1 MANLQIVISALDKAS
16 GDINKIKSEISGVNS
31 ASKGAT
37 KGTGDFTTSITS
49 MMSKAALAAG
59 AVAAVGMALKGVY
72 DSARE
77 AAELDYAR
85 SKFDNLS
92 KSIGM
97 VSDALLTD
105 LRAATSGMMSDAEL
119 IASAGDF
126 MALGLAKTHDEVVRL
141 SSVAG
146 ALNMNMNQLVLTLTN
161 QTTMRFD
168 QLGVSVDGFDAKVK
182 ALEKSGLSASDAFTE
197 AFLQQA
203 EEQIATVG
211 SAADKSIGSFK
222 RFEAASQNLAKA
234 LKGDLATA
242 LAPVVDE
249 LAEMMN
255 VLSGVTPLIENDRDA
270 MVALNQAMADGTL
283 TQKEYT
289 QIVADLNRGFIAAQE
304 AINKT
309 KPAIVE
315 TSAAIEDQTMAIF
328 ENTNSWAEFKSQ
340 MEAAGIDLV
349 MMTEDIYNSE
359 KGITR
364 FSDALNINEQS
375 INFKKNIDL
384 MKENMTSLMDQLSG
398 AQLELDIAIK
408 TFREN
413 VASDLVDGLRKAG
426 LEGEELESRL
436 KVLDEM
442 FGTSYTIEYKMEL
455 ATGELLQALLDDPE
469 SFRAKYSGF
478 EAEFLIN
485 DEQVVAAQ
493 EKVDTLQE
501 TINDLTSKIYTI
513 TFAFRSS
520 GGLPNLGDGGVEMFP
535 HASGGPVSAGKPY
548 LWQEYGYRGEIAVQ
562 SQNGYIL
569 SRSDAARAAANHATA
584 APVYSGP
591 SAQDIA
597 LAVRDAILM
606 AGWR

>member
-16 GDINKIKSEISGVNS
+16 GDINKIKSEISGVNN
-31 ASKGAT
+31 ASKSAT

-49 MMSKAALAAG
+49 MIGKAALAAG
-59 AVAAVGMALKGVY
+59 AVAAVGAALKGVY
-72 DSARE
+72 DSAKE

-92 KSIGM
+92 KSIGT

-105 LRAATSGMMSDAEL
+105 LRAATSGMVSDADL
-119 IASAGDF
+119 IAGAGDF

-141 SSVAG
+141 STVAG

-168 QLGVSVDGFDAKVK
+168 QLGVSVDGFDEKVK
-182 ALEKSGLSASDAFTE
+182 ALEKSGMSASEAFTE

-211 SAADKSIGSFK
+211 SAADKSIGSFM

-242 LAPVVDE
+242 LAPVVDK

-255 VLSGVTPLIENDRDA
+255 VLSGVTPVVENDRDA
-270 MVALNQAMADGTL
+270 MVALNQAVADGTL
-283 TQKEYT
+283 KDEEYI
-289 QIVADLNRGFIAAQE
+289 QIVADLNRGFITAQE

-309 KPAIVE
+309 KPTIIE

-340 MEAAGIDLV
+340 MEGAGIGLG
-349 MMTEDIYNSE
+349 MLTEDIYNSE

-364 FSDALNINEQS
+364 FSSALNITEQS
-375 INFKKNIDL
+375 MSFKKNIDL

-398 AQLELDIAIK
+398 AQLELDVAIK
-408 TFREN
+408 TFRES
-413 VASDLVDGLRKAG
+413 VASDLVEGLRKAG
-426 LEGEELESRL
+426 LEGEELEKRL
-436 KVLDEM
+436 AILDEM
-442 FGTSYTIEYKMEL
+442 FGTSYVIEYKMEL
-455 ATGELLQALLDDPE
+455 ATDDLLQALLDDPE
-469 SFRAKYSGF
+469 SFKEKYSSF

-485 DEQVVAAQ
+485 DKQVVDAQ
-493 EKVDTLQE
+493 EKVDTLQD
-501 TINDLTSKIYTI
+501 TINDLTSKVYTI

-520 GGLPNLGDGGVEMFP
+520 GGLPDVGDGVTFHP
-535 HASGGPVSAGKPY
+535 HAAGGSVSAGKPY
-548 LWQEYGYRGEIAVQ
+548 LWQEYGYRGEKFVPA
-562 SQNGYIL
+562 QNGYIL
-569 SRSDAARAAANHATA
+569 SRSDASRAVANA
-584 APVYSGP
+584 APQPAVYSGP

>member
-16 GDINKIKSEISGVNS
+16 RDINKLKSEISGVNN
-31 ASKGAT
+31 ASKDAT

-49 MMSKAALAAG
+49 MIGKAALAAG
-59 AVAAVGMALKGVY
+59 AVVAVGMALKGVY
-72 DSARE
+72 DSAKE

-92 KSIGM
+92 KSIGT

-105 LRAATSGMMSDAEL
+105 LRAATSGMVSDADL
-119 IASAGDF
+119 IAGAGDF

-141 SSVAG
+141 STVAG
-146 ALNMNMNQLVLTLTN
+146 ALNMDMNQLVLTLTN

-168 QLGVSVDGFDAKVK
+168 QLHVSVDGFDAKVK

-211 SAADKSIGSFK
+211 SAADETIGSFM
-222 RFEAASQNLAKA
+222 RFEAASKNLAKA

-255 VLSGVTPLIENDRDA
+255 VLSGVTPVVENDRDA
-270 MVALNQAMADGTL
+270 MVALNQAVADGTL
-283 TQKEYT
+283 TGEEYN
-289 QIVADLNRGFIAAQE
+289 QIVADLNRGFITAQE
-304 AINKT
+304 AISKT

-340 MEAAGIDLV
+340 MESAGIDLG
-349 MMTEDIYNSE
+349 MLTEDIYNSE

-375 INFKKNIDL
+375 MNFKKNIDL

-413 VASDLVDGLRKAG
+413 VASDLVEGLRKAG
-426 LEGEELESRL
+426 LEGEELEKRL

-469 SFRAKYSGF
+469 SFKAKYSGF

-485 DEQVVAAQ
+485 DKQVVDAQ
-493 EKVDTLQE
+493 DKVDTLQD
-501 TINDLTSKIYTI
+501 TINDLTSKVYTI

-520 GGLPNLGDGGVEMFP
+520 GGLPDVGDRVTFHPNAAGGT
-535 HASGGPVSAGKPY
+535 VSAGKPY
-548 LWQEYGYRGEIAVQ
+548 LWQEYGYRGEKFVPA
-562 SQNGYIL
+562 QNGYIL
-569 SRSDAARAAANHATA
+569 SRSDASRAVANA
-584 APVYSGP
+584 APQPAVYSGP

>member
-1 MANLQIVISALDKAS
+1 MANLQIIISALDKAS
-16 GDINKIKSEISGVNS
+16 GDINKIKSEISGVNT
-31 ASKGAT
+31 ASKDAT
-37 KGTGDFTTSITS
+37 KGTGDFTTSIAS
-49 MMSKAALAAG
+49 MIGKAALAAG
-59 AVAAVGMALKGVY
+59 AVAAVGAALKGVY
-72 DSARE
+72 DSAKE

-92 KSIGM
+92 ESIGT

-105 LRAATSGMMSDAEL
+105 LRAATSGMVSDADL
-119 IASAGDF
+119 ISGAGDL

-141 SSVAG
+141 STVAG

-168 QLGVSVDGFDAKVK
+168 ALGVSVDGFDEKVK
-182 ALEKSGLSASDAFTE
+182 ALEKSGMSASEAFTE

-249 LAEMMN
+249 LAELMN
-255 VLSGVTPLIENDRDA
+255 VLSGVTPVVENDRDA
-270 MVALNQAMADGTL
+270 MVALNQAVADGTL
-283 TQKEYT
+283 KENEYN
-289 QIVADLNRGFIAAQE
+289 QIVADLNRGFITAQE

-340 MEAAGIDLV
+340 METAGIDLG
-349 MMTEDIYNSE
+349 MLTEDVYNSE
-359 KGITR
+359 KGIVR
-364 FSDALNINEQS
+364 FSGALNITEQS
-375 INFKKNIDL
+375 MNFKKNIDL

-398 AQLELDIAIK
+398 AQIELDVAIK

-413 VASDLVDGLRKAG
+413 VASDLVEGLRNAG
-426 LEGEELESRL
+426 LQGEELEKRL
-436 KVLDEM
+436 KVLDDM

-469 SFRAKYSGF
+469 GFKAKYSGF

-485 DEQVVAAQ
+485 DDEVVAAQ

-501 TINDLTSKIYTI
+501 TIDDLTSKVYTI
-513 TFAFRSS
+513 TFAFRST
-520 GGLPNLGDGGVEMFP
+520 GGLPGVGDVEMFP
-535 HASGGPVSAGKPY
+535 HASGGSVSAGKPY
-548 LWQEYGYRGEIAVQ
+548 LWQEYGYRGEVKVD
-562 SQNGYIL
+562 SQNGYVL
-569 SRSDAARAAANHATA
+569 SRSDASRAVANA
-584 APVYSGP
+584 APQPTVYSGP

>member
-1 MANLQIVISALDKAS
+1 
-16 GDINKIKSEISGVNS
+16 
-31 ASKGAT
+31 
-37 KGTGDFTTSITS
+37 
-49 MMSKAALAAG
+49 
-59 AVAAVGMALKGVY
+59 
-72 DSARE
+72 
-77 AAELDYAR
+77 
-85 SKFDNLS
+85 
-92 KSIGM
+92 
-97 VSDALLTD
+97 
-105 LRAATSGMMSDAEL
+105 
-119 IASAGDF
+119 
-126 MALGLAKTHDEVVRL
+126 
-141 SSVAG
+141 
-146 ALNMNMNQLVLTLTN
+146 
-161 QTTMRFD
+161 
-168 QLGVSVDGFDAKVK
+168 
-182 ALEKSGLSASDAFTE
+182 
-197 AFLQQA
+197 
-203 EEQIATVG
+203 
-211 SAADKSIGSFK
+211 
-222 RFEAASQNLAKA
+222 
-234 LKGDLATA
+234 
-242 LAPVVDE
+242 
-249 LAEMMN
+249 
-255 VLSGVTPLIENDRDA
+255 
-270 MVALNQAMADGTL
+270 
-283 TQKEYT
+283 
-289 QIVADLNRGFIAAQE
+289 
-304 AINKT
+304 
-309 KPAIVE
+309 
-315 TSAAIEDQTMAIF
+315 
-328 ENTNSWAEFKSQ
+328 
-340 MEAAGIDLV
+340 MESAGIDLG
-349 MMTEDIYNSE
+349 MLTEDVYNSE

-426 LEGEELESRL
+426 LEGEELEKRL

-469 SFRAKYSGF
+469 GFRAKYSGF

-562 SQNGYIL
+562 SQNGYVL
-569 SRSDAARAAANHATA
+569 SRSDAARAVANTTA

>member
-141 SSVAG
+141 STVAG

-255 VLSGVTPLIENDRDA
+255 VLSGVTPVVENDRDA
-270 MVALNQAMADGTL
+270 MVALNQAVADGTL
-283 TQKEYT
+283 KEKEYN
-289 QIVADLNRGFIAAQE
+289 QIVADLNRGFITAQE

-340 MEAAGIDLV
+340 MESAGIDLG
-349 MMTEDIYNSE
+349 MLTEDVYNSE

-426 LEGEELESRL
+426 LEGEELEARL

-562 SQNGYIL
+562 SQNGYVL
-569 SRSDAARAAANHATA
+569 SRSDAARAVANTTA

>member
-92 KSIGM
+92 KSIGT

-168 QLGVSVDGFDAKVK
+168 ALGVSVDGFQEKVK
-182 ALEKSGLSASDAFTE
+182 ALEAAGLSANDAFKE

-203 EEQIATVG
+203 EEQITKVG
-211 SAADKSIGSFK
+211 NAADSSIGAFRK
-222 RFEAASQNLAKA
+222 MEAAQANYFNALKQNLVEAGTWWANYWEHVYNDMTSVKAYNALIEHAQALGIDTKAVDMAVRSANDYGRVTATGIEQNKAAVEALGEQVKAQAEMNAMRNRGTNANYEYSASEKHVAESIAYVRSELQQQADNITTLDSTYKGIINLGYKYSDALAEINAKQAEYDALPGWKQASKDGKQLLSDIEA
-234 LKGDLATA
+234 LKGSMKDLANQVTLDMFQA
-242 LAPVVDE
+242 TIAIG
-249 LAEMMN
+249 
-255 VLSGVTPLIENDRDA
+255 GVTESEL
-270 MVALNQAMADGTL
+270 
-283 TQKEYT
+283 
-289 QIVADLNRGFIAAQE
+289 
-304 AINKT
+304 
-309 KPAIVE
+309 
-315 TSAAIEDQTMAIF
+315 SAYMQMAIDMGLMS
-328 ENTNSWAEFKSQ
+328 EEGAKAAL
-340 MEAAGIDLV
+340 EAYG
-349 MMTEDIYNSE
+349 N
-359 KGITR
+359 
-364 FSDALNINEQS
+364 
-375 INFKKNIDL
+375 
-384 MKENMTSLMDQLSG
+384 
-398 AQLELDIAIK
+398 AIK
-408 TFREN
+408 TINGYE
-413 VASDLVDGLRKAG
+413 
-426 LEGEELESRL
+426 
-436 KVLDEM
+436 LDEKTGNITFDAQQAFDM
-442 FGTSYTIEYKMEL
+442 ITMINAMEIADKNGNINLFVKYYGTS
-455 ATGELLQALLDDPE
+455 GGPDPYE
-469 SFRAKYSGF
+469 EG
-478 EAEFLIN
+478 
-485 DEQVVAAQ
+485 
-493 EKVDTLQE
+493 
-501 TINDLTSKIYTI
+501 
-513 TFAFRSS
+513 
-520 GGLPNLGDGGVEMFP
+520 
-535 HASGGPVSAGKPY
+535 HASGGPVSAGNPY
-548 LWQEYGYRGEIAVQ
+548 LWQEYGYRGEKFVPA
-562 SQNGYIL
+562 QNGYIL
-569 SRSDAARAAANHATA
+569 SRSDAARAVANTTA

>member
-31 ASKGAT
+31 ASKDAT

-72 DSARE
+72 DSAKE

-92 KSIGM
+92 TSIGT
-97 VSDALLTD
+97 VSDALLID
-105 LRAATSGMMSDAEL
+105 LRAATSGMVSDADL
-119 IASAGDF
+119 IAGAGDF

-141 SSVAG
+141 STVAG

-168 QLGVSVDGFDAKVK
+168 ALGVSVDGFDEKVK
-182 ALEKSGLSASDAFTE
+182 ALEKSGMSASDAFTE

-211 SAADKSIGSFK
+211 SAADKTIGSFM
-222 RFEAASQNLAKA
+222 RFEAASDNLAKA

-242 LAPVVDE
+242 LAPVVDQ

-255 VLSGVTPLIENDRDA
+255 VLSGVTPVVENDRDA
-270 MVALNQAMADGTL
+270 MVALNQAMADGTISGD
-283 TQKEYT
+283 EYT
-289 QIVADLNRGFIAAQE
+289 QIVADLNRGFITAQE

-315 TSAAIEDQTMAIF
+315 TSESIEAQTMAIF

-340 MEAAGIDLV
+340 MESAGIDLG
-349 MMTEDIYNSE
+349 MLTEDVYNSE
-359 KGITR
+359 KGIVR
-364 FSDALNINEQS
+364 FSSALNITEQS
-375 INFKKNIDL
+375 MNFKKNIDL

-413 VASDLVDGLRKAG
+413 VASDLVEGLRKAG
-426 LEGEELESRL
+426 LEGEELEKRL

-469 SFRAKYSGF
+469 SFKAKYSGF

-501 TINDLTSKIYTI
+501 TIDDLTSRTYTI
-513 TFAFRSS
+513 TFAFRST
-520 GGLPNLGDGGVEMFP
+520 GGLPIPGDGVGMFP
-535 HASGGPVSAGKPY
+535 RAAGGPVSAGNPY
-548 LWQEYGYRGEIAVQ
+548 LWQEYGYRGEKFVPA
-562 SQNGYIL
+562 QNGYVL
-569 SRSDAARAAANHATA
+569 SRSDAARAVANTNA

-591 SAQDIA
+591 SAADIA